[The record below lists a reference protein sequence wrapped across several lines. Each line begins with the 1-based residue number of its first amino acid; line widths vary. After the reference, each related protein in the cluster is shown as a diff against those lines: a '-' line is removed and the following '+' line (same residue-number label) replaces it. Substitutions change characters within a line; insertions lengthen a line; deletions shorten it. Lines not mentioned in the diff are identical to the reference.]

1 MSDIGFKPKVAISM
15 EFLER
20 FGQLPPE
27 VRQKAK
33 RFVEKFREN
42 PVSKAINYE
51 KIHSARDSKI
61 RTVRIDGG
69 YRAVVVHPPKG
80 DVYTLVWIDKHDEA
94 INWTRNRQ
102 FEVNPVEGS
111 FQIIPI
117 EREEAV
123 PEKPAATAVQGLFD
137 SLDDNTLLSFGL
149 PQILL
154 PSVRKIKTRGDFENL
169 MPYLPEEVPE
179 ALFWLAE
186 GDSPEEV
193 RAAMNKP
200 ATPAEVDTD
209 DFAKALEHPDSKR
222 RFVVDPTP
230 DELERMLE
238 APLEKWRVF
247 LHPDQERL
255 VMRTFNGPAQALG
268 GAGTG
273 KTVVAMHRARHLA
286 RQIGP
291 DEDGKI
297 LFTTFTANLARNI
310 QQMLQSLC
318 GDEIERIEVIH
329 LHAWAANFL
338 REHGILFTVAE
349 DKEVAACWDEAIS
362 RTGVEEW
369 NPSFIRQE
377 WQAVVQ
383 ANAIETLQEYLRV
396 PRTGRREKLSR
407 AQRARLWEVFAAYQ
421 DAMAQ
426 RNWWEWH
433 DVLREARRYLQE
445 NRVALPYRAVI
456 VDEAQDF
463 QEEGWRLIRALVPE
477 GPNDIFLVGDAHQRL
492 YGRKV
497 VLTRLG
503 VRIRGRSS
511 RLRINYRT
519 TEQIR
524 DWAVAMLQ
532 GLDVDDLDG
541 GIDTQEGYR
550 SLRSGP
556 PPEVRFFAT
565 AREEAAFL
573 KETIEAELQQ
583 RKPEEICLV
592 ACTTALVE
600 NYRLLLE
607 TAGIQHVVLSKRMD
621 EGMPGVRVATIHRV
635 KGLEF
640 PCMIVAGANEGVIP
654 SRELS
659 HIEDHEAKERCL
671 LYVAATRARDRL
683 VISSWGTP
691 SPYLPNLT

>member
-255 VMRTFNGPAQALG
+255 VMRTFNGPAQVLG

-291 DEDGKI
+291 DED
-297 LFTTFTANLARNI
+297 
-310 QQMLQSLC
+310 
-318 GDEIERIEVIH
+318 
-329 LHAWAANFL
+329 
-338 REHGILFTVAE
+338 
-349 DKEVAACWDEAIS
+349 
-362 RTGVEEW
+362 
-369 NPSFIRQE
+369 
-377 WQAVVQ
+377 
-383 ANAIETLQEYLRV
+383 
-396 PRTGRREKLSR
+396 
-407 AQRARLWEVFAAYQ
+407 
-421 DAMAQ
+421 
-426 RNWWEWH
+426 
-433 DVLREARRYLQE
+433 
-445 NRVALPYRAVI
+445 
-456 VDEAQDF
+456 
-463 QEEGWRLIRALVPE
+463 
-477 GPNDIFLVGDAHQRL
+477 
-492 YGRKV
+492 
-497 VLTRLG
+497 
-503 VRIRGRSS
+503 
-511 RLRINYRT
+511 
-519 TEQIR
+519 
-524 DWAVAMLQ
+524 
-532 GLDVDDLDG
+532 
-541 GIDTQEGYR
+541 
-550 SLRSGP
+550 
-556 PPEVRFFAT
+556 
-565 AREEAAFL
+565 
-573 KETIEAELQQ
+573 
-583 RKPEEICLV
+583 
-592 ACTTALVE
+592 
-600 NYRLLLE
+600 
-607 TAGIQHVVLSKRMD
+607 
-621 EGMPGVRVATIHRV
+621 
-635 KGLEF
+635 
-640 PCMIVAGANEGVIP
+640 
-654 SRELS
+654 
-659 HIEDHEAKERCL
+659 
-671 LYVAATRARDRL
+671 
-683 VISSWGTP
+683 
-691 SPYLPNLT
+691 